1 MSVGGD
7 YRMLYEAVTQLIGV
21 VPVGF
26 EPLIYV
32 LCVPILLWLLS
43 QTFSIIWSVLDW
55 IGGK

>member
-1 MSVGGD
+1 
-7 YRMLYEAVTQLIGV
+7 MLYEAVTQLIGV

-26 EPLIYV
+26 EPLIYI